1 MIKKINGKISK
12 VNEGEF
18 KKAKNKVKFVLT
30 LISLK
35 KSNSVKTFK
44 IKTRLKVTKKTK
56 NSDLTNI
63 LVKNLI

>member
-44 IKTRLKVTKKTK
+44 KTRLKVTKKII
-56 NSDLTNI
+56 DLI
-63 LVKNLI
+63 YWSKI